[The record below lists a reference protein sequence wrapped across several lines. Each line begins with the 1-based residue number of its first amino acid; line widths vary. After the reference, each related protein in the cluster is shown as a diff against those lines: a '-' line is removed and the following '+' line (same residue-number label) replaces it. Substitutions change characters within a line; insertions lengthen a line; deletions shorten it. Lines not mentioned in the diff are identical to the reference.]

1 MAAIVESD
9 YLNIGFNDPIKPE
22 PYPAMKYFRHPVIVA
37 VCLLMPLW
45 HCFSQDSTSLYH
57 KVLHFPDKLFKKIDD
72 KAASI
77 DERLTRQTEKYL
89 QRMAKEEQKLRRKLM
104 LKDTAAAKRLFGNSD
119 KAYASWQQQ
128 LEDTAGRTGQLPGHY
143 SPRLDTLRTALSFI
157 GVSPELSSASA
168 KNLLQQ
174 ASASV
179 NVLEGRLN
187 KADAI
192 KKYIQERRRLLQ
204 QELERYGMVKQLKA
218 FKKEVYYYQAQVETY
233 RNMLNDPSALET
245 RALQLLYKVPAF
257 ADFFRKN
264 SQLANLFRMPG
275 SAGPDNTTAA
285 SLSGLQTRGALQEQ
299 MGQRFGTG
307 PSMVQTMQQGVQSAQ
322 SQLNEL
328 KDKISQAGGGGS
340 DADMP
345 DFKPNNQ
352 KTKSFLQRLELGSN
366 LQTVKNSRYFPT
378 TTDIGLSVG
387 YKLNDK
393 SILGIGSSY
402 KMGWGKDIQHIDITH
417 QGVGLRSFLEYKL
430 KGSFWM
436 SGGMEWNYR
445 NSFNK
450 VEELKNYTGWQRS
463 ALLGVSKKYKISQK
477 FKGNVQLLYD
487 FLWKKQVPVTEAIKF
502 RMGYNFR

>member
-1 MAAIVESD
+1 
-9 YLNIGFNDPIKPE
+9 
-22 PYPAMKYFRHPVIVA
+22 MKYFRHHLIVA

-45 HCFSQDSTSLYH
+45 HCFAQDSTSLYH

-72 KAASI
+72 KATSI

-104 LKDTAAAKRLFGNSD
+104 LKDTAAAERLFGNSD
-119 KAYASWQQQ
+119 KVYTGWQNE
-128 LEDTAGRTGQLPGHY
+128 LEDTASKTGQSASHY
-143 SPRLDTLRTALSFI
+143 SPHLDTLRTALSFI
-157 GVSPELSSASA
+157 GVSPELSSPSA
-168 KNLLQQ
+168 KSLLQQ
-174 ASASV
+174 ARGSI

-192 KKYIQERRRLLQ
+192 KKYVQERRQLLQ
-204 QELERYGMVKQLKA
+204 QERERYGMVKQLKA
-218 FKKEVYYYQAQVETY
+218 LKKEMYYYQAQVEAY
-233 RNMLNDPSALET
+233 RNMFNDPSVLKT
-245 RALQLLYKVPAF
+245 KALQLLNKVPAF
-257 ADFFRKN
+257 ADFFKKN
-264 SQLANLFRMPG
+264 SQLASLFRMPG
-275 SAGPDNTTAA
+275 STGPDNTIGA
-285 SLSGLQTRGALQEQ
+285 SLTGLQTRGALQEQ
-299 MGQRFGTG
+299 MVQRFGTG
-307 PSMVQTMQQGVQSAQ
+307 PSMVQTMQQGAQTAQ

-328 KDKISQAGGGGS
+328 KDKISKAGGGGS

-345 DFKPNNQ
+345 DFIPNNQ
-352 KTKSFLQRLELGSN
+352 KTKSFLRRLELGSN

-393 SILGIGSSY
+393 SILGVGSSY

-417 QGVGLRSFLEYKL
+417 QGIGLRSFLEYKL

-445 NSFNK
+445 NSFNS
-450 VEELKNYTGWQRS
+450 VEELKNYTGWQQS
-463 ALLGVSKKYKISQK
+463 ALLGVSKKYKIGQK

-502 RMGYNFR
+502 RMGYNFK